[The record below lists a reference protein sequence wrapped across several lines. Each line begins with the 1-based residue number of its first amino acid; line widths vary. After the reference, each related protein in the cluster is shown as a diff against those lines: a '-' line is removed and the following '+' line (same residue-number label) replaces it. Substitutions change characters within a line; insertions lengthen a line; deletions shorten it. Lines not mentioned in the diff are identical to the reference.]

1 MNSIRLKEIGRKIIR
16 PSIVALLVLLA
27 SCDMAEVKTANKIAY
42 HFDEPARIWEETLP
56 LGNGRLGMMPDGG
69 INKENILL
77 NEISMWSGSKQD
89 TDNPQAVWSLANI
102 RRLLFEGKNDEA
114 QDLMYRTFVCKG
126 AGSGQGQGA
135 NVPYGSYQLL
145 GNLVL
150 DYVYVDGSDSVAAY
164 RRELN
169 LNDAIASTSFRKG
182 KVNYSRES
190 FTSFSGDLG
199 VVHLMADADKVLNFT
214 VGMNRPEHYALSV
227 DGKDLLMKGQLPDG
241 VDTLEMKGV
250 KYGARVRVL
259 LPKGGSL
266 IPGDS
271 SLTVQN
277 ASEAILLVSMATNY
291 KNEGFEDQLFSLLA
305 ESERKDYSTLRKEHV
320 NAYRSLFDRVD
331 LDLGRSARDEM
342 PINERLHAFQEDQ
355 NDPSLGALYFQF
367 GRYLLISSTRTGSLP
382 PNLQGLW
389 CNTINTPWNGDYH
402 LNINF
407 QMNHWPAEVTN
418 LSELHLPMIEWT
430 KQQVESGER
439 TAKVFYNARGWVT
452 HILGN
457 VWEFTAPGEHPSW
470 GATNTSAAWLC
481 EHLFTHYQYTLDK
494 EYLKEVY
501 PVMKGAALFFTDMLV
516 RDPRNNYLVT
526 APTTSP
532 ENACRTAKL
541 YISVPVRLWI
551 IRLSVS
557 CLPIRLRQPISSEL
571 ILLFVRNWRI
581 SVPV

>member
-1 MNSIRLKEIGRKIIR
+1 MDTESERLVQEALENLMRNRTTIVIAHRLSTIRNADEICVMHEGEIVERGRHEELLDLKGYYKYIIQHQISQQLVTAIGNIGTLSLTATSPFTNKGAIHQ
-16 PSIVALLVLLA
+16 VL
-27 SCDMAEVKTANKIAY
+27 CFVVFPFKKQTAYICQ
-42 HFDEPARIWEETLP
+42 R
-56 LGNGRLGMMPDGG
+56 PDGLRV
-69 INKENILL
+69 IRILFASGPHGNFIQQDVFL
-77 NEISMWSGSKQD
+77 IDSTVGHHSQTTVSQWQSFLPDAGRFIKVIS
-89 TDNPQAVWSLANI
+89 
-102 RRLLFEGKNDEA
+102 
-114 QDLMYRTFVCKG
+114 DLI
-126 AGSGQGQGA
+126 GSGQGQGA

-199 VVHLMADADKVLNFT
+199 VVHLMADADKALNFT

-430 KQQVESGER
+430 KQQVESGEVNSSR
-439 TAKVFYNARGWVT
+439 T
-452 HILGN
+452 I
-457 VWEFTAPGEHPSW
+457 
-470 GATNTSAAWLC
+470 
-481 EHLFTHYQYTLDK
+481 
-494 EYLKEVY
+494 
-501 PVMKGAALFFTDMLV
+501 
-516 RDPRNNYLVT
+516 
-526 APTTSP
+526 
-532 ENACRTAKL
+532 
-541 YISVPVRLWI
+541 
-551 IRLSVS
+551 
-557 CLPIRLRQPISSEL
+557 
-571 ILLFVRNWRI
+571 
-581 SVPV
+581 